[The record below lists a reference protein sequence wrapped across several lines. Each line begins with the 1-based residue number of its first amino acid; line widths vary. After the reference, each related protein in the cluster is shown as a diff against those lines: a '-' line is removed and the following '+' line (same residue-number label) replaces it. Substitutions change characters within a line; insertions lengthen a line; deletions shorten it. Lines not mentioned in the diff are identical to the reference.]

1 MEIYLPIAEMS
12 VHWLL
17 LFGVGGAV
25 GFLSGMF
32 GVGGGFL
39 LTPLLIFYGIPSGV
53 AVATTA
59 SHVTASSMSGALTQ
73 WRNRSVDVKL
83 AAVMTASGI
92 VGTGVGVWLFGILR
106 QAGQMELIVSASYVI
121 MLGTIGILM
130 LRELLETLAAAR
142 RGEPGPS
149 AKAQHHSWIHG
160 LPLKMRFRESRL
172 YISVIP
178 PVLIGFTVGVL
189 SAIMGIGGGFV
200 LVPALIY
207 LVRVPANMV
216 MGTSLLQILFVTASS
231 TILHAVSDF
240 TVDIMLAA
248 ILISGGVIGAQFG
261 VRMASRLRGEQ
272 LRFLLAVLVLAVG
285 ARLLYGLLI
294 SPSDPFSVAIVDTP

>member
-1 MEIYLPIAEMS
+1 MEIYLPIAEIS

-32 GVGGGFL
+32 GIGGGFL

-73 WRNRSVDVKL
+73 WRNHAVDVKL
-83 AAVMTASGI
+83 ALIMTASGI
-92 VGTGVGVWLFGILR
+92 AGTSVGVWLFGILR
-106 QAGQMELIVSASYVI
+106 EAGQMELIVSASYVI
-121 MLGTIGILM
+121 LLGTIGGLM
-130 LRELLETLAAAR
+130 LRESLATLAATR
-142 RGEPGPS
+142 RGEKAPS
-149 AKAQHHSWIHG
+149 AHAQHHNWIHG
-160 LPLKMRFRESRL
+160 LPLKVRFRDSRL

-178 PVLIGFTVGVL
+178 PILIGFSVGVL

-207 LVRVPANMV
+207 LLRVPANIV
-216 MGTSLLQILFVTASS
+216 MGTSLMQIVFVTASS
-231 TILHAVSDF
+231 TVLHAASDF
-240 TVDIMLAA
+240 TVDIVLAG
-248 ILISGGVIGAQFG
+248 ILICGGVIGAQLG
-261 VRMASRLRGEQ
+261 LRAAARMRGEQ
-272 LRFLLAVLVLAVG
+272 LRFWLAVLVLAVG
-285 ARLLYGLLI
+285 ARLLYGLLV
-294 SPSDPFSVAIVDTP
+294 SPGDPFSVTVDAL

>member
-17 LFGVGGAV
+17 LFAMGGAV

-73 WRNRSVDVKL
+73 WRNRAVDLKL
-83 AAVMTASGI
+83 AGIMTISGI
-92 VGTGVGVWLFGILR
+92 VGTGIGVWLFGLLR
-106 QAGQMELIVSASYVI
+106 EAGQMELIVSASYVI
-121 MLGTIGILM
+121 LLGTIGTLM
-130 LRELLETLAAAR
+130 LRESMETLAASR
-142 RGEPGPS
+142 RGEPAPS
-149 AKAQHHSWIHG
+149 ARAQHHNWIHG
-160 LPLKMRFRESRL
+160 LPLKMRFRDSRL

-178 PVLIGFTVGVL
+178 PVLIGLSVGVL

-207 LVRVPANMV
+207 LVRVPANIV
-216 MGTSLLQILFVTASS
+216 MGTSLMQILFVTASS
-231 TILHAVSDF
+231 TILHSVSDF
-240 TVDIMLAA
+240 TVDIVLAA

-261 VRMASRLRGEQ
+261 VRMAARLRGEQ
-272 LRFLLAVLVLAVG
+272 LRFLLALLVLAVG
-285 ARLLYGLLI
+285 ARLLYGLLV
-294 SPSDPFSVAIVDTP
+294 SPGDPFSISADMP

>member
-73 WRNRSVDVKL
+73 WRNRAVDVKL

-92 VGTGVGVWLFGILR
+92 VGPGVGVWLFGILR

-130 LRELLETLAAAR
+130 LRESLETLAAAR

>member
-17 LFGVGGAV
+17 LLAIGGAV

-39 LTPLLIFYGIPSGV
+39 LTPLLMFYGIPSSV

-59 SHVTASSMSGALTQ
+59 SHVTASSMSGAITQ
-73 WRNRSVDVKL
+73 WRNRAVDLKL
-83 AAVMTASGI
+83 GAIMTASGI
-92 VGTGVGVWLFGILR
+92 VGTGAGVWLFGVMR

-121 MLGTIGILM
+121 LLGSIGTLM
-130 LRELLETLAAAR
+130 IRESLQALAAAR
-142 RGEPGPS
+142 SGERSPS
-149 AKAQHHSWIHG
+149 VRAQHHNWIHG
-160 LPLKMRFRESRL
+160 LPFKMRFRDSRL

-178 PVLIGFTVGVL
+178 PILIGFAVGVL
-189 SAIMGIGGGFV
+189 SAIMGIGGGFL

-207 LVRVPANMV
+207 LVRVPANIV
-216 MGTSLLQILFVTASS
+216 MGTSLLQIVFVTAAS

-240 TVDIMLAA
+240 AVDIILAA

-261 VRMASRLRGEQ
+261 LRAAARMRGEQ
-272 LRFLLAVLVLAVG
+272 LRFWLALLVLAVA
-285 ARLLYGLLI
+285 ARLLYGLLV
-294 SPSDPFSVAIVDTP
+294 SPSDPFSVAIAS

>member
-1 MEIYLPIAEMS
+1 
-12 VHWLL
+12 
-17 LFGVGGAV
+17 
-25 GFLSGMF
+25 
-32 GVGGGFL
+32 
-39 LTPLLIFYGIPSGV
+39 
-53 AVATTA
+53 
-59 SHVTASSMSGALTQ
+59 
-73 WRNRSVDVKL
+73 
-83 AAVMTASGI
+83 
-92 VGTGVGVWLFGILR
+92 
-106 QAGQMELIVSASYVI
+106 MELIVSASYVI

-130 LRELLETLAAAR
+130 LRESLETLAAAR

>member
-1 MEIYLPIAEMS
+1 
-12 VHWLL
+12 
-17 LFGVGGAV
+17 
-25 GFLSGMF
+25 
-32 GVGGGFL
+32 
-39 LTPLLIFYGIPSGV
+39 
-53 AVATTA
+53 
-59 SHVTASSMSGALTQ
+59 
-73 WRNRSVDVKL
+73 
-83 AAVMTASGI
+83 
-92 VGTGVGVWLFGILR
+92 
-106 QAGQMELIVSASYVI
+106 

-130 LRELLETLAAAR
+130 LRESLETLAAAR

-178 PVLIGFTVGVL
+178 PVLIGFSVGVL